1 MFDEKNVTLVY
12 KSTMENNNP
21 LSPHLQIYKWQIS
34 SLLSI
39 THRIVGVINFFAIV
53 LICFWAVLLVFGQ
66 SNYSNINII
75 LVYKLKMENNNPL
88 SPHLQIYKWQISSLL
103 SITHR
108 IVGVINFFAI
118 ILICVWAIFII
129 FGQNNYSAV
138 NFFLNTSF
146 GKFIIISLCWTFSFH
161 ILNELRHLVWDAGYG
176 FDLKVAKITGMIAFI
191 GSFVL
196 TILFYIL
203 GRNFF

>member
-12 KSTMENNNP
+12 KS
-21 LSPHLQIYKWQIS
+21 S
-34 SLLSI
+34 
-39 THRIVGVINFFAIV
+39 
-53 LICFWAVLLVFGQ
+53 
-66 SNYSNINII
+66 
-75 LVYKLKMENNNPL
+75 MENNNPL

-118 ILICVWAIFII
+118 ILICIWAIMLV
-129 FGQNNYSAV
+129 FGENSYSI
-138 NFFLNTSF
+138 LNTILDSGF
-146 GKFIIISLCWTFSFH
+146 GKFLTISLCWTFSFH
-161 ILNELRHLVWDAGYG
+161 ILNELRHLIWDAGYG
-176 FDLKVAKITGMIAFI
+176 FDLKISKITGIIAFI

-196 TILFYIL
+196 TILFYTL